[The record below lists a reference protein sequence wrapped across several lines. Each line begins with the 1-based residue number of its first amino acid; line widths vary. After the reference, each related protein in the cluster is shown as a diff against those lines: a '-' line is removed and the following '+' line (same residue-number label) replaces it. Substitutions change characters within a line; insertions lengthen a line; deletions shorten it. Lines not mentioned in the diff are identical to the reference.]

1 MAKVSNHR
9 ITPQAG
15 TGNGLIAQWE
25 FNGNQKITTSTG
37 AIRVGDWV
45 NIKSGAK
52 WYNGATIDSWVFGA
66 GPWKVIQVTGVRAVI
81 NQNQSGT
88 NSIMSPIHVNNLTGG
103 SGGGSTTTTVST
115 LDHFTY
121 TWFYQ
126 SGDGVWYEGR
136 HGDTTQHETDNC
148 FCTYTPPD
156 NWTWVNCH
164 VYPVSKTRK
173 VNGKDTPY
181 WSGELSNVGYYRYNM
196 PPETPPSPSVEMDG
210 YELTVTVDNISDAR
224 SDEIQFQV
232 FNGTTLFTTGTA
244 TVQAA
249 MATFKCSVNAGGSYR
264 VRARSAN
271 IISLQGTASD
281 PVNLTNGSRVYSDW
295 TDFTSPIETIP
306 SAPSRITTI
315 RGASSTSIYL
325 EWSEVT
331 TAETYELEYTTNV
344 NYFDNSSETTSVT
357 AIEFNHYTVTG
368 LESGDEYFFR
378 VRAVNDQ
385 GESGWTGIKSVIIG
399 KAPAAPTTWSSATT
413 VIVGDPLNLY
423 WVHNAQDG
431 SKETYAEVET
441 TINGTKTT
449 HTIEN
454 PTADDDEAEE
464 KTKYYTVDTSK
475 LSEGA
480 KIEWRVRTAGITKQ
494 YGDWSIMRKVDV
506 YARPTLS
513 LNLTDQNGSA
523 VETLTAFPLFVKGL
537 AGPNTQEPIGY
548 HVSVIADEG
557 YSTVDSVGRT
567 QIITAGEAVYSEYID
582 TNDPLL
588 VELSAG
594 NIDLENGI
602 SYTVTVRVSM
612 NSGLT
617 ADASQ
622 QFEVS
627 WTDEQYPLDLEIAFD
642 PDTYVTYLTPYS
654 RDLDTGSLNSG
665 LSLAIYRREFD
676 GTFKEIASGLDS
688 SVLTVVTDPHPAL
701 DYARYRI
708 VATDNSTGAISYYD
722 PPGYPIGDNVPIII
736 QWDEEW
742 TDFEVDQNTAVR
754 AQPVW
759 SGSMLKLW
767 YNIDVSDNNT
777 PEVSLVN
784 YIGRT
789 YPVSY
794 YGTSIDSSSSWSTEI
809 PATDT
814 ETIYQLRRL
823 AIWKGDCYVRE
834 PSGSGYWANVNVSF
848 NKTHQELTIPVTLDI
863 TRVEGGI

>member
-1 MAKVSNHR
+1 MAKVSNHT
-9 ITPQAG
+9 IKPQAG
-15 TGNGLIAQWE
+15 TGNGLISQWE
-25 FNGNQKITTSTG
+25 FNGDQKITTSTG
-37 AIRVGDWV
+37 AVRVGDWV
-45 NIKSGAK
+45 NVKSGAT
-52 WYNGATIDSWVFGA
+52 WYNGAAIDSWVFSS
-66 GPWKVIQVTGVRAVI
+66 GPWKVVEVIGVRAVI
-81 NQNQSGT
+81 NENQSGT
-88 NSIMSPIHVNNLTGG
+88 NRIMSPIHVNNLTGG
-103 SGGGSTTTTVST
+103 SGGGATTTTVAT
-115 LDHFTY
+115 LDHFNY
-121 TWFYQ
+121 AWFYQ
-126 SGDGVWYEGR
+126 TGDGVWYEGDS
-136 HGDTTQHETDNC
+136 GQTEGTETTSR
-148 FCTYTPPD
+148 FCTYSPPE

-164 VYPVSKTRK
+164 ITPVSKTREI
-173 VNGKDTPY
+173 NGQDTPY
-181 WSGELSNVGYYRYNM
+181 WSGEMSNVGYYRYNM
-196 PPETPPSPSVEMDG
+196 PPETPPAPSVEIEG
-210 YELTVTVDNISDAR
+210 FELSASINNVSDAR

-232 FNGTTLFTTGTA
+232 YNSTTLFTSGTA

-249 MATFKCSVNAGGSYR
+249 MAVFKCSVNAGGSYR

-271 IISLQGTASD
+271 ILSAGGAVT
-281 PVNLTNGSRVYSDW
+281 VGSRSYSEW
-295 TDFTSPIETIP
+295 TDFTEPLETIP
-306 SAPSRITTI
+306 SAPGNITTI

-325 EWSEVT
+325 EWDAVT
-331 TAETYELEYTTNV
+331 IADTYEIEYTTNV
-344 NYFDNSSETTSVT
+344 NYFDGASETTSIT
-357 AIEFNHYTVTG
+357 GIEFNHYTVTG

-385 GESGWTGIKSVIIG
+385 GESGWSGIKSIVIG
-399 KAPAAPTTWSSATT
+399 KPPAAPTTWSSATT
-413 VIVGDPLNLY
+413 VIVGEPLNLY

-431 SKETYAEVET
+431 SKETYAEVEV
-441 TINGTKTT
+441 TINGNKQTY
-449 HTIEN
+449 TIEN

-464 KTKYYTVDTSK
+464 TTKYYTVDTSK
-475 LSEGA
+475 LTEGA

-513 LNLTDQNGSA
+513 LSLTDQNGSA
-523 VETLTAFPLFVKGL
+523 IETLTTFPLFIKGL

-567 QIITAGEAVYSEYID
+567 KIVTAGEAVYSEYID

-602 SYTVTVRVSM
+602 SYTVAVRVSM

-617 ADASQ
+617 ADAEQ
-622 QFEVS
+622 QFVVS

-654 RDLDTGSLNSG
+654 RDLDTGELISG

-676 GTFKEIASGLDS
+676 GSFKEITSGLDS
-688 SVLTVVTDPHPAL
+688 SVTTVVTDPHPAL
-701 DYARYRI
+701 DYARYRV
-708 VATDNSTGAISYYD
+708 VATDNTTGAVTYYD
-722 PPGYPIGDNVPIII
+722 PPGYPVGDHVPIII
-736 QWDEEW
+736 QWDEDW
-742 TDFEVDQNTAVR
+742 VDFEVNQNTAVR

-767 YNIDVSDNNT
+767 YNIDVSDSNT
-777 PEVSLVN
+777 PEVSMVN

-794 YGTSIDSSSSWSTEI
+794 YGTSISSTSTWSTEI
-809 PATDT
+809 PADDR

-823 AIWKGDCYVRE
+823 AIWQGDCYVRE
-834 PSGSGYWANVNVSF
+834 PSGTGYWANVTVSF
-848 NKTHQELTIPVTLDI
+848 SKTHQELTIPVTLDI

>member
-1 MAKVSNHR
+1 MAKVSNH
-9 ITPQAG
+9 IIQVQAG
-15 TGNGLIAQWE
+15 SDNVLLSTWD
-25 FNGNQKITTSTG
+25 FNGNQKITVSTG

-45 NIKSGAK
+45 NIKSGAR
-52 WYNGATIDSWVFGA
+52 WYNGASIPSWVFSS
-66 GPWKVIQVTGVRAVI
+66 GPWKVIEVIGVRAVI

-88 NSIMSPIHVNNLTGG
+88 NRIMSPIHVNNLTGG
-103 SGGGSTTTTVST
+103 SGGTSTTTTVAT
-115 LDHFTY
+115 LSHY
-121 TWFYQ
+121 NYSWHYQ
-126 SGDGVWYEGR
+126 TGDGIWYDGASGSTNANQTSER
-136 HGDTTQHETDNC
+136 YI
-148 FCTYTPPD
+148 TYTPPE

-164 VYPVSKTRK
+164 VTPVSKTRK

-181 WSGELSNVGYYRYNM
+181 WSGQMSNVGYYKYNM
-196 PPETPPSPSVEMDG
+196 PPETPPSPSVEIDG
-210 YELTVTVDNISDAR
+210 YELTATVDNVSDAR

-232 FNGTTLFTTGTA
+232 YDSTTLFTSGTA

-249 MATFKCSVNAGGSYR
+249 MAVFKCSVNAGGSYR

-271 IISLQGTASD
+271 IISAGGT
-281 PVNLTNGSRVYSDW
+281 VTVGSRSYSEW
-295 TDFTSPIETIP
+295 TDFTSPLETIP
-306 SAPSRITTI
+306 SAPGSITTI

-325 EWSEVT
+325 EWDAVNS
-331 TAETYELEYTTNV
+331 AETYEIEYTTNV

-357 AIEFNHYTVTG
+357 GIEFNHYTVTG

-385 GESGWTGIKSVIIG
+385 GESGWTGIKSIVIG
-399 KAPAAPTTWSSATT
+399 KPPAAPTTWSSATT

-431 SKETYAEVET
+431 SKETYAEVEV
-441 TINGTKTT
+441 TINGDKQTY
-449 HTIEN
+449 TIEN

-464 KTKYYTVDTSK
+464 TTKYYTVNTSS
-475 LSEGA
+475 LLEGA
-480 KIEWRVRTAGITKQ
+480 TIEWRVRTAGITKQ

-506 YARPTLS
+506 YARPTLTLS
-513 LNLTDQNGSA
+513 LTDQNGSSI
-523 VETLTAFPLFVKGL
+523 ETLSTFPLFVKGL

-548 HVSVIADEG
+548 HVSVIADQG

-567 QIITAGEAVYSEYID
+567 KLVTAGEEVYSEYID

-594 NIDLENGI
+594 NIDLENNI
-602 SYTVTVRVSM
+602 SYTVAVRVSM

-617 ADASQ
+617 ADAMQ

-627 WTDEQYPLDLEIAFD
+627 WTDEQYPLDVEIAFD
-642 PDTYVTYLTPYS
+642 PDTYVTYVTPYS
-654 RDLDTGSLNSG
+654 RDIDTGELISG

-676 GTFKEIASGLDS
+676 GSFKEIASGLDS
-688 SVLTVVTDPHPAL
+688 SVTTVVTDPHPAL

-708 VATDNSTGAISYYD
+708 VATDISTGSITYYD
-722 PPGYPIGDNVPIII
+722 PPGYPVGDDVPIII

-742 TDFEVDQNTAVR
+742 TDFEVGENTAVR

-767 YNIDVSDNNT
+767 YNIDVSDNNA
-777 PEVSLVN
+777 PEVSMVN

-794 YGTSIDSSSSWSTEI
+794 YGTSIDSTSSWSTEI

-823 AIWKGDCYVRE
+823 AIWQGDCYVRE
-834 PSGSGYWANVNVSF
+834 PSGTGYWANVTVSF
-848 NKTHQELTIPVTLDI
+848 SKTHQELTIPVKLDI

>member
-1 MAKVSNHR
+1 MAKVTNHT
-9 ITPQAG
+9 IKPQ
-15 TGNGLIAQWE
+15 TGVDNGLIAQWQ
-25 FNGNQKITTSTG
+25 FSGDQKITTSTG
-37 AIRVGDWV
+37 TIKVGDWV
-45 NIKSGAK
+45 NVKSGAK
-52 WYNGATIDSWVFGA
+52 WYNGATIPSFVFSD
-66 GPWKVIQVTGVRAVI
+66 GPWKVIDVSGSRAVI
-81 NQNQSGT
+81 NENQSGT
-88 NSIMSPIHVNNLTGG
+88 HAIMSPINISNLTGG
-103 SGGGSTTTTVST
+103 SGGGSSTTTVST

-156 NWTWVNCH
+156 NWTFVNCH
-164 VYPVSKTRK
+164 VIPVSKTRK

-196 PPETPPSPSVEMDG
+196 PPETPPSPSVEIDG
-210 YELTVTVDNISDAR
+210 FTLTATVDNISDAR

-232 FNGTTLFTTGTA
+232 FNGTTIFTSGTA
-244 TVQAA
+244 TVKAA
-249 MATFKCSVNAGGSYR
+249 MATFKCTVNAGGSYR
-264 VRARSAN
+264 VRVRSAN
-271 IISLQGTASD
+271 IISAGG
-281 PVNLTNGSRVYSDW
+281 PVTVGSRSYSEW
-295 TDFTSPIETIP
+295 TDFTSPAETIP
-306 SAPSRITTI
+306 SAPSSITTI

-325 EWSEVT
+325 EWT
-331 TAETYELEYTTNV
+331 TVNSAETYEIEYTTNV

-357 AIEFNHYTVTG
+357 GIEFNHYTVTG

-431 SKETYAEVET
+431 SKETYAEVEIT
-441 TINGTKTT
+441 VGNGQPQTY
-449 HTIEN
+449 TIEN

-464 KTKYYTVDTSK
+464 TTKYYTVDTSK
-475 LSEGA
+475 YTEGT
-480 KIEWRVRTAGITKQ
+480 KIKWRVRTAGITKQ
-494 YGDWSIMRKVDV
+494 YGEWSIMRTVDI

-513 LNLTDQNGSA
+513 LSLTDQNGSA
-523 VETLTAFPLFVKGL
+523 VETLTAFPLFINGL
-537 AGPNTQEPIGY
+537 AGPKTQEPIGY

-567 QIITAGEAVYSEYID
+567 KIVAAGEEVYSAYID
-582 TNDPLL
+582 TKDVLL

-602 SYTVTVRVSM
+602 SYTVAVRVSM

-617 ADASQ
+617 ADAQQ
-622 QFEVS
+622 QFDVS
-627 WTDEQYPLDLEIAFD
+627 WTDEQYPLDVEIAFD

-654 RDLDTGSLNSG
+654 RDGETGELNSG

-676 GTFKEIASGLDS
+676 GSFTEIARGLDS
-688 SVLTVVTDPHPAL
+688 SIMTVVTDPHPAL

-708 VATDNSTGAISYYD
+708 VATANSTGAITYYD

-742 TDFEVDQNTAVR
+742 TDFEVSDNTAVR

-767 YNIDVSDNNT
+767 YNIDIADNNS
-777 PEVSLVN
+777 PDVSMVN

-794 YGTSIDSSSSWSTEI
+794 YGTSIDSTSSWSTEI
-809 PATDT
+809 SATDT

-834 PSGSGYWANVNVSF
+834 PSGTGYWANVNVSF

-863 TRVEGGI
+863 TRVEGGM

>member
-9 ITPQAG
+9 ITPQTG
-15 TGNGLIAQWE
+15 TDNGLICQWD
-25 FNGNQKITTSTG
+25 FNSNQKITTSTG

-45 NIKSGAK
+45 NVKQGAK
-52 WYNGATIDSWVFGA
+52 WYNGATIPSWVFTT

-103 SGGGSTTTTVST
+103 SGGSSTTTTVDT
-115 LDHFTY
+115 LSY
-121 TWFYQ
+121 YRYAWYYQ
-126 SGDGVWYEGR
+126 TGDGVWYEGDA
-136 HGDTTQHETDNC
+136 GNTEGNETAYRY
-148 FCTYTPPD
+148 CTYTPPD

-164 VYPVSKTRK
+164 VTPVAKTRK
-173 VNGKDTPY
+173 VNGKDTAY
-181 WSGELSNVGYYRYNM
+181 WSGQMSNVGYYRYNM
-196 PPETPPSPSVEMDG
+196 PPEVPPSPSVEIDG
-210 YELTVTVDNISDAR
+210 YELTATVDNVSDAR
-224 SDEIQFQV
+224 SDEIQFQIY
-232 FNGTTLFTTGTA
+232 NSTTLFTTGTA

-249 MATFKCSVNAGGSYR
+249 MAAFKCTVNAGGSYR

-281 PVNLTNGSRVYSDW
+281 PVNLTNGSRVYSEW
-295 TDFTSPIETIP
+295 TDFTSPVETIP
-306 SAPSRITTI
+306 SAPGSITTI

-325 EWSEVT
+325 EWDAVNS
-331 TAETYELEYTTNV
+331 AETYEIEYTTNV
-344 NYFDNSSETTSVT
+344 NYFDGSSETTSVT
-357 AIEFNHYTVTG
+357 GIEFNHYTVTG

-385 GESGWTGIKSVIIG
+385 GESGWSGIKSIIIG

-431 SKETYAEVET
+431 SKETYAEVEIT
-441 TINGTKTT
+441 TNGDKQTY
-449 HTIEN
+449 TIEN
-454 PTADDDEAEE
+454 PTADDDEVEE
-464 KTKYYTVDTSK
+464 TTKYYTVDTSS

-494 YGDWSIMRKVDV
+494 YGDWSIMRTVDI

-513 LNLTDQNGSA
+513 LTLTDQNGSA
-523 VETLTAFPLFVKGL
+523 VETLTAFPLFINGL

-548 HVSVIADEG
+548 HVSVIADSG
-557 YSTVDSVGRT
+557 YSTVDEIGNT
-567 QIITAGEAVYSEYID
+567 QLITAGEEIYSEYID

-594 NIDLENGI
+594 NIDLENGV
-602 SYTVTVRVSM
+602 SYTVAVRVSM

-617 ADASQ
+617 ADAEQ
-622 QFEVS
+622 QFSVTWS
-627 WTDEQYPLDLEIAFD
+627 DEQHPLDLEIAFD

-654 RDLDTGSLNSG
+654 RDPDTGELNSG

-676 GTFKEIASGLDS
+676 GTFTKIESGLDS
-688 SVLTVVTDPHPAL
+688 STNVVVTDPHPAL

-708 VATDNSTGAISYYD
+708 VATDNSTGAITYYD
-722 PPGYPIGDNVPIII
+722 PPGYPVGDDVPIII

-742 TDFEVDQNTAVR
+742 VDFEVDDSTAIR

-777 PEVSLVN
+777 PDVSLVN

-794 YGTSIDSSSSWSTEI
+794 YGTSIDSTSSWSVAI

-823 AIWKGDCYVRE
+823 AIWQGDCYVRE
-834 PSGSGYWANVNVSF
+834 PSGTGYWANVNVSF
-848 NKTHQELTIPVTLDI
+848 SKTHQELTIPVTLDI

>member
-1 MAKVSNHR
+1 MAKVSNH
-9 ITPQAG
+9 IIQVQAG
-15 TGNGLIAQWE
+15 SDNVLLSTWD
-25 FNGNQKITTSTG
+25 FNGNQKITVSTG

-45 NIKSGAK
+45 NIKSGAR
-52 WYNGATIDSWVFGA
+52 WYNGASIPSWVFSS
-66 GPWKVIQVTGVRAVI
+66 GPWKVIEVIGVRAVI

-88 NSIMSPIHVNNLTGG
+88 NRIMSPIHVNNLTGG
-103 SGGGSTTTTVST
+103 SGGTSTTTTVAT
-115 LDHFTY
+115 LSHY
-121 TWFYQ
+121 NYSWHYQ
-126 SGDGVWYEGR
+126 TGDGIWYDGASGSTNANQTSER
-136 HGDTTQHETDNC
+136 YI
-148 FCTYTPPD
+148 TYTPPE

-164 VYPVSKTRK
+164 VTPVSKTRK

-181 WSGELSNVGYYRYNM
+181 WSGQMSNVGYYKYNM
-196 PPETPPSPSVEMDG
+196 PPETPPSPSVEIDG
-210 YELTVTVDNISDAR
+210 YELTATINNVSDAR

-232 FNGTTLFTTGTA
+232 YDSTTLFTSGTA

-249 MATFKCSVNAGGSYR
+249 MAVFKCSVNAGGSYR

-271 IISLQGTASD
+271 IISAGGT
-281 PVNLTNGSRVYSDW
+281 VTVGSRSYSEW
-295 TDFTSPIETIP
+295 TDFTSPLETIP
-306 SAPSRITTI
+306 SAPGSITTI

-325 EWSEVT
+325 EWDAVNS
-331 TAETYELEYTTNV
+331 AETYEIEYTTNV

-357 AIEFNHYTVTG
+357 GIEFNHYTVTG

-385 GESGWTGIKSVIIG
+385 GESGWTGIKSIVIG
-399 KAPAAPTTWSSATT
+399 KPPAAPTTWSSATT

-431 SKETYAEVET
+431 SKETYAEVEV
-441 TINGTKTT
+441 TINGDKQTY
-449 HTIEN
+449 TIEN

-464 KTKYYTVDTSK
+464 TTKYYTVNTSS
-475 LSEGA
+475 LLEGA
-480 KIEWRVRTAGITKQ
+480 TIEWRVRTAGITKQ

-506 YARPTLS
+506 YARPTLTLS
-513 LNLTDQNGSA
+513 LTDQNGSSI
-523 VETLTAFPLFVKGL
+523 ETLTTFPLFVKGL

-548 HVSVIADEG
+548 HVSVIADQG

-567 QIITAGEAVYSEYID
+567 KLVTAGEEVYSEYID

-594 NIDLENGI
+594 NIDLENNI
-602 SYTVTVRVSM
+602 SYTVAVRVSM

-617 ADASQ
+617 ADATQ

-627 WTDEQYPLDLEIAFD
+627 WTDEQYPLDVEIAFD
-642 PDTYVTYLTPYS
+642 PDTYVTYVTPYS
-654 RDLDTGSLNSG
+654 RDIDSGELISG

-676 GTFKEIASGLDS
+676 GSFKEIASGLDS
-688 SVLTVVTDPHPAL
+688 SVTTVVTDPHPAL

-708 VATDNSTGAISYYD
+708 VATDISTGSITYYD
-722 PPGYPIGDNVPIII
+722 PPGYPVGDDVPIII

-742 TDFEVDQNTAVR
+742 TDFEVGENTAVR

-777 PEVSLVN
+777 PEVSMVN

-794 YGTSIDSSSSWSTEI
+794 YGTSIDSTSSWSTEI

-823 AIWKGDCYVRE
+823 AIWQGDCYVRE
-834 PSGSGYWANVNVSF
+834 PSGTGYWANVAVSF
-848 NKTHQELTIPVTLDI
+848 SKTHQELTIPVTLDI

>member
-1 MAKVSNHR
+1 MAKVSNHT
-9 ITPQAG
+9 IKPQAG
-15 TGNGLIAQWE
+15 TDNGLIAQWD

-52 WYNGATIDSWVFGA
+52 WYNGASIPSWVFSS
-66 GPWKVIQVTGVRAVI
+66 GPWKVIEVVGVRAVI
-81 NQNQSGT
+81 NENQSGT
-88 NSIMSPIHVNNLTGG
+88 NRIMSPIHVNNLTGG
-103 SGGGSTTTTVST
+103 SGGGSTTTTVAT
-115 LDHFTY
+115 LDHY
-121 TWFYQ
+121 RYAWYYQ
-126 SGDGVWYEGR
+126 SGDGVWYEGDS
-136 HGDTTQHETDNC
+136 GDTKGNETAYRY
-148 FCTYTPPD
+148 CTYSPPD

-196 PPETPPSPSVEMDG
+196 PPETPPSPSVEIDG
-210 YELTVTVDNISDAR
+210 YELTATINNVSDAR

-232 FNGTTLFTTGTA
+232 YDSTTLFTSGTA
-244 TVQAA
+244 TVKAA
-249 MATFKCSVNAGGSYR
+249 MASFKCSVNAGGSYR

-271 IISLQGTASD
+271 IISAAPGGTF
-281 PVNLTNGSRVYSDW
+281 VTVGSRSYSEW
-295 TDFTSPIETIP
+295 TDFTSPVETIP
-306 SAPSRITTI
+306 SAPGSITTI

-325 EWSEVT
+325 EWDAVNS
-331 TAETYELEYTTNV
+331 ADTYEIEYTTNV
-344 NYFDNSSETTSVT
+344 NYFDGSNETTSVSD
-357 AIEFNHYTVTG
+357 IEFNHYTVTG

-378 VRAVNDQ
+378 VRAVNGQ
-385 GESGWTGIKSVIIG
+385 GESGWSGIKSIVIG
-399 KAPAAPTTWSSATT
+399 KPPAAPTTWSSATT

-441 TINGTKTT
+441 TINGLKET

-464 KTKYYTVDTSK
+464 KTKYYTVDTSGLK
-475 LSEGA
+475 EGA

-513 LNLTDQNGSA
+513 LSLTDQNGSTI
-523 VETLTAFPLFVKGL
+523 ETLTSFPLFIKGL
-537 AGPNTQEPIGY
+537 AGPNTQAPIGY
-548 HVSVIADEG
+548 HVSVIADSG
-557 YSTVDSVGRT
+557 YSTVDSVGQT
-567 QIITAGEAVYSEYID
+567 KIINAGEAVYSEYID

-594 NIDLENGI
+594 NIDLENGV
-602 SYTVTVRVSM
+602 SYTVAVRVSM

-617 ADASQ
+617 ADATQ
-622 QFEVS
+622 PFDVS
-627 WTDEQYPLDLEIAFD
+627 WTDEEYPLDIEIAFD

-654 RDLDTGSLNSG
+654 RDIDTGELNPG

-676 GTFKEIASGLDS
+676 GSFTEIVSDLDS
-688 SVLTVVTDPHPAL
+688 STNTVVTDPHPAL

-722 PPGYPIGDNVPIII
+722 PPGYPVGDNVPVII

-742 TDFEVDQNTAVR
+742 TDFEAQPASETAVR

-777 PEVSLVN
+777 PEVSMVN
-784 YIGRT
+784 YVGRT

-794 YGTSIDSSSSWSTEI
+794 YGTSIDSTSSWSVEI
-809 PATDT
+809 PATDV

-823 AIWKGDCYVRE
+823 AIWQGDCYVRE
-834 PSGSGYWANVNVSF
+834 PSGTGYWANVNVSF
-848 NKTHQELTIPVTLDI
+848 SKTHNELTIPVTLDI

>member
-1 MAKVSNHR
+1 MAKVSNHTIR
-9 ITPQAG
+9 VQAG
-15 TGNGLIAQWE
+15 TDNVLLSTWD
-25 FNGNQKITTSTG
+25 FNGDQKITISTG

-52 WYNGATIDSWVFGA
+52 WYNGASIPSWVFSS
-66 GPWKVIQVTGVRAVI
+66 GPWKVIEVIGVRAVI
-81 NQNQSGT
+81 NQNRSGT
-88 NSIMSPIHVNNLTGG
+88 NHIMSPIHVNNLTGG
-103 SGGGSTTTTVST
+103 SGGGSTTTVVAT
-115 LDHFTY
+115 LDHY
-121 TWFYQ
+121 NYSWHYQ
-126 SGDGVWYEGR
+126 TGDGIWYDGASGSTNGNQTSER
-136 HGDTTQHETDNC
+136 YI
-148 FCTYTPPD
+148 TYTPPE
-156 NWTWVNCH
+156 NWTWINCH
-164 VYPVSKTRK
+164 VTPVSKTRK

-181 WSGELSNVGYYRYNM
+181 WSGQMSNVGYYKYNM
-196 PPETPPSPSVEMDG
+196 PPETPPSPSVEIDG
-210 YELTVTVDNISDAR
+210 YELTATINNVSDAR

-232 FNGTTLFTTGTA
+232 YDSTTLFTSGTA

-249 MATFKCSVNAGGSYR
+249 MAVFKCSVNAGGSYR

-271 IISLQGTASD
+271 IISAGGT
-281 PVNLTNGSRVYSDW
+281 VTVGSRSYSEW
-295 TDFTSPIETIP
+295 TDFTNPLETIP
-306 SAPSRITTI
+306 SAPGSITTI

-325 EWSEVT
+325 EWDAVNS
-331 TAETYELEYTTNV
+331 AETYEVEYTTNV

-357 AIEFNHYTVTG
+357 NIEFNHYTVTG

-385 GESGWTGIKSVIIG
+385 GESGWTGIKSIVIG
-399 KAPAAPTTWSSATT
+399 KPPAAPTTWSSATT

-431 SKETYAEVET
+431 SKETYAEVEI
-441 TINGTKTT
+441 TINGDKQTY
-449 HTIEN
+449 TIEN

-464 KTKYYTVDTSK
+464 TTKYYTVNTSS
-475 LSEGA
+475 LLEGA
-480 KIEWRVRTAGITKQ
+480 TIEWRVRTAGITKQ

-506 YARPTLS
+506 YARPTLTLS
-513 LNLTDQNGSA
+513 LTDQNGSSI
-523 VETLTAFPLFVKGL
+523 EKLTTFPLFVKGL

-548 HVSVIADEG
+548 HVSVIADQG

-567 QIITAGEAVYSEYID
+567 KLVTAGEEVYSEYID
-582 TNDPLL
+582 TKDPLL

-594 NIDLENGI
+594 NIDLENNI
-602 SYTVTVRVSM
+602 SYTVAVRVSM

-617 ADASQ
+617 ADATQ

-627 WTDEQYPLDLEIAFD
+627 WTDEQYPLDVEIAFD
-642 PDTYVTYLTPYS
+642 PDTYVTYVTPYS
-654 RDLDTGSLNSG
+654 RDIDSGELISG

-676 GTFKEIASGLDS
+676 GSFKEIASGLDS
-688 SVLTVVTDPHPAL
+688 SVTTVVTDPHPAL

-708 VATDNSTGAISYYD
+708 VATDISTGSITYYD
-722 PPGYPIGDNVPIII
+722 PPGYPVGDDVPIII

-742 TDFEVDQNTAVR
+742 TDFEVGENTAVR

-777 PEVSLVN
+777 PEVSMVN

-794 YGTSIDSSSSWSTEI
+794 YGTSIDSTSSWSTEI

-823 AIWKGDCYVRE
+823 AIWQGDCYVRE
-834 PSGSGYWANVNVSF
+834 PSGTGYWANVAVSF
-848 NKTHQELTIPVTLDI
+848 SKTHQELTIPVKLDI

>member
-1 MAKVSNHR
+1 MAKVSNH
-9 ITPQAG
+9 IIQVQAG
-15 TGNGLIAQWE
+15 SDNVLLSTWD
-25 FNGNQKITTSTG
+25 FNGNQKITVSTG

-45 NIKSGAK
+45 NIKSGAR
-52 WYNGATIDSWVFGA
+52 WYNGASIPSWVFSS
-66 GPWKVIQVTGVRAVI
+66 GPWKVIEVIGVRAVI

-88 NSIMSPIHVNNLTGG
+88 NRIMSPIHVNNLTGG
-103 SGGGSTTTTVST
+103 SGGTSTTTTVAT
-115 LDHFTY
+115 LSHY
-121 TWFYQ
+121 NYSWHYQ
-126 SGDGVWYEGR
+126 TGDGIWYDGASGSTNANQTSER
-136 HGDTTQHETDNC
+136 YI
-148 FCTYTPPD
+148 TYTPPE
-156 NWTWVNCH
+156 NWTWINCH
-164 VYPVSKTRK
+164 VTPVSKTRK

-181 WSGELSNVGYYRYNM
+181 WSGQMSNVGYYKYNM
-196 PPETPPSPSVEMDG
+196 PPETPPSPSVEIDG
-210 YELTVTVDNISDAR
+210 YELTATVDNVSDAR

-232 FNGTTLFTTGTA
+232 YDSTTLFTSGTA

-249 MATFKCSVNAGGSYR
+249 MAVFKCSVNAGGSYR

-271 IISLQGTASD
+271 IISAGGT
-281 PVNLTNGSRVYSDW
+281 VTVGSRSYSEW
-295 TDFTSPIETIP
+295 TDFTSPLETIP
-306 SAPSRITTI
+306 SAPGSITTI

-325 EWSEVT
+325 EWDAVNS
-331 TAETYELEYTTNV
+331 AETYEIEYTTNV

-357 AIEFNHYTVTG
+357 GIEFNHYTVTG

-385 GESGWTGIKSVIIG
+385 GESGWTGIKSIVIG
-399 KAPAAPTTWSSATT
+399 KPPAAPTTWSSATT

-431 SKETYAEVET
+431 SKETYAEVEI
-441 TINGTKTT
+441 TINGDKQTY
-449 HTIEN
+449 TIEN

-464 KTKYYTVDTSK
+464 TTKYYTVNTSS
-475 LSEGA
+475 LLEGA
-480 KIEWRVRTAGITKQ
+480 TIEWRVRTAGITKQ

-506 YARPTLS
+506 YARPTLTLS
-513 LNLTDQNGSA
+513 LTDQNGSSI
-523 VETLTAFPLFVKGL
+523 ETLTTFPLFIKGL

-548 HVSVIADEG
+548 HVSVIADQG

-567 QIITAGEAVYSEYID
+567 KLVTAGEEVYSEYID
-582 TNDPLL
+582 TTDPLL

-594 NIDLENGI
+594 NIDLENNI
-602 SYTVTVRVSM
+602 SYTVAVRVSM

-617 ADASQ
+617 ADATQ

-627 WTDEQYPLDLEIAFD
+627 WTDEQYPLDVEIAFD
-642 PDTYVTYLTPYS
+642 PDTYVTYVTPYS
-654 RDLDTGSLNSG
+654 RDIDSGELISG

-676 GTFKEIASGLDS
+676 GSFKEIASGLDS
-688 SVLTVVTDPHPAL
+688 SVTTVVTDPHPAL

-708 VATDNSTGAISYYD
+708 VATDISTGSITYYD
-722 PPGYPIGDNVPIII
+722 PPGYPVGDDVPIII

-742 TDFEVDQNTAVR
+742 TDFEVGENTAVR
-754 AQPVW
+754 TQPVW

-767 YNIDVSDNNT
+767 YNIDVSDNNA
-777 PEVSLVN
+777 PEVSMVN

-794 YGTSIDSSSSWSTEI
+794 YGTSIDSTSSWSTEI

-834 PSGSGYWANVNVSF
+834 PSGTGYWANVTVSF
-848 NKTHQELTIPVTLDI
+848 SKTHQELTIPVTLDI

>member
-1 MAKVSNHR
+1 MAKVSNH
-9 ITPQAG
+9 IIQVQAG
-15 TGNGLIAQWE
+15 SDNVLLSTWD
-25 FNGNQKITTSTG
+25 FNGNQKITVSTG

-45 NIKSGAK
+45 NIKSGAR
-52 WYNGATIDSWVFGA
+52 WYNGASIPSWVFSS
-66 GPWKVIQVTGVRAVI
+66 GPWKVIEVIGVRAVI

-88 NSIMSPIHVNNLTGG
+88 NRIMSPIHVNNLTGG
-103 SGGGSTTTTVST
+103 SGGTSTTTTVAT
-115 LDHFTY
+115 LSHY
-121 TWFYQ
+121 NYSWHYQ
-126 SGDGVWYEGR
+126 TGDGIWYDGASGSTNANQTSER
-136 HGDTTQHETDNC
+136 YI
-148 FCTYTPPD
+148 TYTPPE

-164 VYPVSKTRK
+164 VTPVSKTRK

-181 WSGELSNVGYYRYNM
+181 WSGQMSNVGYYKYNM
-196 PPETPPSPSVEMDG
+196 PPETPPSPSVEIDG
-210 YELTVTVDNISDAR
+210 YELTATINNVSDAR

-232 FNGTTLFTTGTA
+232 YDSTTLFTSGTA

-249 MATFKCSVNAGGSYR
+249 MAVFKCSVNAGGSYR

-271 IISLQGTASD
+271 IISAGGT
-281 PVNLTNGSRVYSDW
+281 VTVGSRSYSEW
-295 TDFTSPIETIP
+295 TDFTNPLETIP
-306 SAPSRITTI
+306 SAPGSITTI

-325 EWSEVT
+325 EWDAVNS
-331 TAETYELEYTTNV
+331 AETYEIEYTTNV

-357 AIEFNHYTVTG
+357 GIEFNHYTVTG

-385 GESGWTGIKSVIIG
+385 GESGWTGIKSIVIG
-399 KAPAAPTTWSSATT
+399 KPPAAPTTWSSATT

-431 SKETYAEVET
+431 SKETYAEVEV
-441 TINGTKTT
+441 TINGDKQTY
-449 HTIEN
+449 TIEN

-464 KTKYYTVDTSK
+464 TTKYYTVNTSS
-475 LSEGA
+475 LLEGA
-480 KIEWRVRTAGITKQ
+480 TIEWRVRTAGITKQ

-506 YARPTLS
+506 YARPTLTLS
-513 LNLTDQNGSA
+513 LTDQNGSSI
-523 VETLTAFPLFVKGL
+523 ETLSTFPLFVKGL

-548 HVSVIADEG
+548 HVSVIADQG

-567 QIITAGEAVYSEYID
+567 KLVTAGEEVYSEYID

-594 NIDLENGI
+594 NIDLENNI
-602 SYTVTVRVSM
+602 SYTVAVRVSM

-617 ADASQ
+617 ADATQ

-627 WTDEQYPLDLEIAFD
+627 WTDEQYPLDVEIAFD
-642 PDTYVTYLTPYS
+642 PDTYVTYVTPYS
-654 RDLDTGSLNSG
+654 RDIDSGELISG

-676 GTFKEIASGLDS
+676 GSFKEIASGLDS
-688 SVLTVVTDPHPAL
+688 SVTTVVTDPHPAL

-708 VATDNSTGAISYYD
+708 VATDISTGSITYYD
-722 PPGYPIGDNVPIII
+722 PPGYPVGDDVPIII

-742 TDFEVDQNTAVR
+742 TDFEVGENTAVR
-754 AQPVW
+754 TQPVW

-767 YNIDVSDNNT
+767 YNIDVSDNNA
-777 PEVSLVN
+777 PEVSMVN

-794 YGTSIDSSSSWSTEI
+794 YGTSIDSTSSWSTEI

-834 PSGSGYWANVNVSF
+834 PSGTGYWANVTVSF
-848 NKTHQELTIPVTLDI
+848 SKTHQELTIPVTLDI

>member
-1 MAKVSNHR
+1 MAKVSNHTIR
-9 ITPQAG
+9 VQAG
-15 TGNGLIAQWE
+15 TDNVLLSTWD
-25 FNGNQKITTSTG
+25 FNGDQKITISTG

-45 NIKSGAK
+45 NIKSGAR
-52 WYNGATIDSWVFGA
+52 WYNGASIPSWVFSS
-66 GPWKVIQVTGVRAVI
+66 GPWKVIEVIGVRAVI
-81 NQNQSGT
+81 NQNRSGT
-88 NSIMSPIHVNNLTGG
+88 NHIMSPIHVNNLTGG
-103 SGGGSTTTTVST
+103 SGGGSTTTVVAT
-115 LDHFTY
+115 LDHY
-121 TWFYQ
+121 NYSWHYQ
-126 SGDGVWYEGR
+126 TGDGIWYDGASGSTNGNQTSER
-136 HGDTTQHETDNC
+136 YI
-148 FCTYTPPD
+148 TYTPPE
-156 NWTWVNCH
+156 NWTWINCH
-164 VYPVSKTRK
+164 VTPVSKTRK

-181 WSGELSNVGYYRYNM
+181 WSGQMSNVGYYKYNM
-196 PPETPPSPSVEMDG
+196 PPETPPSPSVEIDG
-210 YELTVTVDNISDAR
+210 YELTATINNISDAR

-232 FNGTTLFTTGTA
+232 YDSTTLFTSGTA

-249 MATFKCSVNAGGSYR
+249 MAVFKCSVNAGGSYR

-271 IISLQGTASD
+271 IISAGGT
-281 PVNLTNGSRVYSDW
+281 VTVGSRSYSEW
-295 TDFTSPIETIP
+295 TDFTNPLETIP
-306 SAPSRITTI
+306 SAPGSITTI

-325 EWSEVT
+325 EWDAVNS
-331 TAETYELEYTTNV
+331 AETYEIEYTTNV

-357 AIEFNHYTVTG
+357 GIEFNHYTVTG

-385 GESGWTGIKSVIIG
+385 GESGWTGIKSIVIG
-399 KAPAAPTTWSSATT
+399 KPPAAPTTWSSATT

-431 SKETYAEVET
+431 SKETYAEVEI
-441 TINGTKTT
+441 TINGDKQTY
-449 HTIEN
+449 TIEN
-454 PTADDDEAEE
+454 LTADDDEAEE
-464 KTKYYTVDTSK
+464 TTKYYTVNTSS
-475 LSEGA
+475 LLEGA
-480 KIEWRVRTAGITKQ
+480 TIEWRVRTAGITKQ

-506 YARPTLS
+506 YARPTLTLS
-513 LNLTDQNGSA
+513 LTDQNGSS
-523 VETLTAFPLFVKGL
+523 VETLTTFPLFVKGL

-548 HVSVIADEG
+548 HVSVIADQG

-567 QIITAGEAVYSEYID
+567 KLVTAGEEVYSEYID
-582 TNDPLL
+582 TKDPLL

-594 NIDLENGI
+594 NIDLENNI
-602 SYTVTVRVSM
+602 SYTVAVRVSM

-617 ADASQ
+617 ADATQ

-627 WTDEQYPLDLEIAFD
+627 WTDEQYPLDVEIAFD
-642 PDTYVTYLTPYS
+642 PDTYVTYVTPYS
-654 RDLDTGSLNSG
+654 RDIDSGELISG

-676 GTFKEIASGLDS
+676 GSFKKIASGLDS
-688 SVLTVVTDPHPAL
+688 SVTTVVTDPHPAL

-708 VATDNSTGAISYYD
+708 VATDNSTGSITYYD
-722 PPGYPIGDNVPIII
+722 PPGYPVGDDVPIII

-742 TDFEVDQNTAVR
+742 TDFEVGENTAVR
-754 AQPVW
+754 TQPVW

-777 PEVSLVN
+777 PEVSMVN

-794 YGTSIDSSSSWSTEI
+794 YGTSIDSTSSWSTEI

-834 PSGSGYWANVNVSF
+834 PSGTGYWANVTVSF
-848 NKTHQELTIPVTLDI
+848 SKTHQELTIPVKLDI